1 MATKEVE
8 GTMCIVRLSGN
19 EKENME
25 IEACDVI
32 FDKHRN
38 LLLVIQIE

>member
-1 MATKEVE
+1 
-8 GTMCIVRLSGN
+8 MCIFRLSGN

-32 FDKHRN
+32 FDMQIN
-38 LLLVIQIE
+38 VLIAIQIQ

>member
-1 MATKEVE
+1 MATKVE

-19 EKENME
+19 ENENME

-32 FDKHRN
+32 FDM
-38 LLLVIQIE
+38 QINVLIAIHIE